1 MMFFIF
7 VLFRGTKAELEL
19 ELPMVQVVQVGKNE
33 IDDLKVFSVSRRQSF
48 RMKKILMLMYLQQ

>member
-19 ELPMVQVVQVGKNE
+19 ELPMVQVVQVGK
-33 IDDLKVFSVSRRQSF
+33 K
-48 RMKKILMLMYLQQ
+48 